1 MTAETAERRPG
12 GVSSAEFARRYHPS
26 VFRAAWWT
34 YRALRGV
41 RRELPRHGLQTRVRQ
56 PPRLSRGASRGV
68 YAVLR
73 RQPNTCL
80 ERTLVLQRWLA
91 SVGERH
97 DVVVGVAR
105 PDESFS
111 AHAWLDFESEV
122 STSDGFAEILRL
134 PAPT

>member
-1 MTAETAERRPG
+1 
-12 GVSSAEFARRYHPS
+12 
-26 VFRAAWWT
+26 
-34 YRALRGV
+34 V
-41 RRELPRHGLQTRVRQ
+41 RRELPLNGLQTSVMQ
-56 PPRLSRGASRGV
+56 PPKLPRGATRGV

-105 PDESFS
+105 PDTSFA
-111 AHAWLDFESEV
+111 AHAWLDFESEAC
-122 STSDGFAEILRL
+122 TTEGFAEIVRL